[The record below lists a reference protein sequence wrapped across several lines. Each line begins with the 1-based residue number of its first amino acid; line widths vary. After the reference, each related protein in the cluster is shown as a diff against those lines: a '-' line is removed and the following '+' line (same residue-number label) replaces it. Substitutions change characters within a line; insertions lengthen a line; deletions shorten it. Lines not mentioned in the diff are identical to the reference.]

1 MQNSNA
7 IDAIVAGDILFE
19 TIINKNNDVSISK
32 PGGSALYCAA
42 GFNLWGK
49 HAGILSKIGE
59 DEPESW
65 MDIYQREGCSTS
77 GIRKVRGVFDQTRF
91 YAVLEDGRI
100 AEDNPQKYFYNLGQ
114 SLPKFLL
121 GYVPPQHTRE
131 INRARIPS
139 SISSEDIPAEYL
151 QVNHLIIA
159 PMDLYTH
166 SMLPP
171 FYRSRT
177 DGQVIYCGSDTFMQP
192 AFWYEFPALVRG
204 CSVFLTSEDQLKRL
218 FLGKTKDLWEMVE
231 FIANCEVETVS
242 VYSATGNHYLYDRS
256 AKSKYE
262 IPVHESELIDPIG
275 AYPTY
280 CGGFCSG
287 YLTHFDPLESALMGS
302 VSASIKREGTS
313 PLHTLR
319 ALPELARMRSEVLRD
334 SVRKV

>member
-7 IDAIVAGDILFE
+7 IDAIVAGDIFFE
-19 TIINKNNDVSISK
+19 TIINKNNDFSIDN
-32 PGGSALYCAA
+32 PGGSALYCAS
-42 GFNLWGK
+42 GFCLWGK
-49 HAGILSKIGE
+49 RAGILSKISE
-59 DEPESW
+59 DVPDAW
-65 MDIYQREGCSTS
+65 IDTYQQEGCSTS
-77 GIRKVRGVFDQTRF
+77 GIRKVNGAFDQSRF

-100 AEDNPQKYFYNLGQ
+100 ADDNPQKYFYNLQ
-114 SLPKFLL
+114 QPLPKFLL
-121 GYVPPQHTRE
+121 GYEPPQHARE
-131 INRARIPS
+131 INRDRVPS
-139 SISSEDIPAEYL
+139 SITSEDIPAEYL

-192 AFWYEFPALVRG
+192 AFWYEFPPLIRG

-218 FLGKTKDLWEMVE
+218 FLGKTKKLWEMIE
-231 FIANCEVETVS
+231 FVANCDVEIVS
-242 VYSATGNHYLYDRS
+242 VYSTTGNHYLYDRV
-256 AKSKYE
+256 ANLKVE
-262 IPVHESELIDPIG
+262 IPVYQGELIDPIG

-302 VSASIKREGTS
+302 VSAGIKHEGTS
-313 PLHTLR
+313 PLHTMR
-319 ALPELARMRSEVLRD
+319 TLPDLARLRLDVLRD
-334 SVRKV
+334 SVRQV